1 MGLATFI
8 GGVHPF
14 EGKELSQ
21 DRPIKLLAPEKGE
34 EMVFPLSQH
43 IGAPA
48 KPLVQEGDR
57 VLKGQ
62 IIAEPGGFISAN
74 VLSSVSGKVKKI
86 EPRLVANG
94 AMVNSIIVENDG
106 EEAAIEH
113 FGEDR
118 DYTKLSKEEIVQIVK
133 DAGITGLGGAVC
145 TNETLSGGSVK
156 RVYRGGMYSADASSC
171 RAAKR
176 SSDKAT
182 NQYGGLG
189 TYRLVCQGGIPR
201 GLDAPVVAPSACVSA
216 AVAIAARGATA
227 GEPAASGSAIDT
239 LCRSSGVIES
249 LVNLLNR
256 GLFFVFR

>member
-118 DYTKLSKEEIVQIVK
+118 DYTKLSKEEIVQMSRRIGTFDTSILPYEDCCTVFTPRHPRTRPTVAEVEK
-133 DAGITGLGGAVC
+133 AESTLDVDALVAEALQGIERVTLDLE
-145 TNETLSGGSVK
+145 ET
-156 RVYRGGMYSADASSC
+156 
-171 RAAKR
+171 
-176 SSDKAT
+176 
-182 NQYGGLG
+182 
-189 TYRLVCQGGIPR
+189 
-201 GLDAPVVAPSACVSA
+201 
-216 AVAIAARGATA
+216 
-227 GEPAASGSAIDT
+227 
-239 LCRSSGVIES
+239 
-249 LVNLLNR
+249 
-256 GLFFVFR
+256 